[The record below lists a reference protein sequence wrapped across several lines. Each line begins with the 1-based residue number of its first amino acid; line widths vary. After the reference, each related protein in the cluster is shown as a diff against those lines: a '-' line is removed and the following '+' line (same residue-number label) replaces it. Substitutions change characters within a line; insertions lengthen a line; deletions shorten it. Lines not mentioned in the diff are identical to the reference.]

1 MMIQDYIAYLI
12 IIVAFGI
19 LGFKILSFFNVIGK
33 KSVAHGNCSGCSTGC
48 EMKEIHLLNKPKFSK
63 KDQYKFYL

>member
-1 MMIQDYIAYLI
+1 MIQDYIAYLI
-12 IIVAFGI
+12 IVVAFGI
-19 LGFKILSFFNVIGK
+19 FVHKMLSFFNLIGK
-33 KSVAHGNCSGCSTGC
+33 KSASKGNCSGCTSGC

>member
-1 MMIQDYIAYLI
+1 MIQDYIAYLI
-12 IIVAFGI
+12 IVVAFGI
-19 LGFKILSFFNVIGK
+19 FVHKILSFFNVIGK
-33 KSVAHGNCSGCSTGC
+33 KSIAKGNCVGCSSCC

>member
-12 IIVAFGI
+12 ILVAFGI
-19 LGFKILSFFNVIGK
+19 FIHKILSFFNLIGK
-33 KSVAHGNCSGCSTGC
+33 KSVAKGNCAGCSSGC

-63 KDQYKFYL
+63 EDQYKLYL